1 MKAILYP
8 SKKRHAMDHFETVK
22 QYLLEL
28 EADITT
34 EIPESELIIISLP
47 SKGIHDM
54 ILDCEGDVLV
64 LEQIIIPIREERP
77 EYYQRLL
84 QINRTL
90 IHGAFVLN
98 DSQDFPII
106 AFRDTL
112 QLPNLDLNELEGT
125 FNALTFALVENMD
138 TLLELSGQASA

>member
-1 MKAILYP
+1 MTY
-8 SKKRHAMDHFETVK
+8 FQTVK
-22 QYLLEL
+22 EHLLAL
-28 EADITT
+28 EADITF
-34 EIPESELIIISLP
+34 EAPEDGLFIITLP
-47 SKGIHDM
+47 SKGIQDM
-54 ILDCEGDVLV
+54 LLDCEGDLLI
-64 LEQIIIPIREERP
+64 LEQMIVPIRKEDP
-77 EYYQRLL
+77 AHYQRLL

-125 FNALTFALVENMD
+125 FNALTFALVENLD
-138 TLLELSGQASA
+138 DLIALSAAA